1 MLGEWAIFGIF
12 AGVVTTIQLSYSFVI
27 QKKLDKNGN
36 IVIDEDTVPFIKI
49 THDMVV
55 KMEKPG
61 YAELSILNLW
71 RCLVEAMLH
80 AFCYGCLIVFSM
92 NYMIDFIMLRDRRYA
107 YLVTCL
113 MIHMACMFM
122 CTFAT
127 NAIHLATSHSI
138 HFFYYGFG
146 YIALVFFSRRPEHE
160 YMVVI
165 AAISLLAIYIVGR
178 FISHPGY
185 PGVPA
190 LFRLY
195 KYSILVDDNT
205 TGDFNTSRGD
215 WKIKSMPATIKKLSI
230 RNLKLKSARNSNAR
244 NDEDDEEST
253 ECFIDDQIKEIEKI
267 EEIKAMPSPKEFHQW
282 AFTCPVYEIMN
293 GNISSSFT
301 IGVLSGTVTS
311 LSLGHSNIFNAGVV
325 SNESLGFSVLIAALV
340 VMIIQGNGLYGSVE
354 NEMHSRS
361 LGRFWP
367 KTVAVSVGIMGA
379 AAVVIHLEPIGD
391 DHPDTP
397 YWVGFGV
404 LVVNLLLTFALS
416 VWAKLRHQKIHKKDV
431 IKREV
436 SERALEMSN
445 IREDTNSFED
455 NVACTS
461 SA

>member
-230 RNLKLKSARNSNAR
+230 RNLKLKSARNLNAR

-253 ECFIDDQIKEIEKI
+253 DRFIEEIKEIEKI

-311 LSLGHSNIFNAGVV
+311 LSLGHSELFNAGVV

-379 AAVVIHLEPIGD
+379 AAVVIHLEPTSD
-391 DHPDTP
+391 DHPDTT

-416 VWAKLRHQKIHKKDV
+416 VWAKLRHQKKHEADV
-431 IKREV
+431 
-436 SERALEMSN
+436 N
-445 IREDTNSFED
+445 REDTPLFED
-455 NVACTS
+455 NVVYTA

>member
-230 RNLKLKSARNSNAR
+230 RNLKLKSARNLNAR

-253 ECFIDDQIKEIEKI
+253 DRFIEEIKEIEKI

-282 AFTCPVYEIMN
+282 AFTLPVYEIMN
-293 GNISSSFT
+293 THISSSFT

-311 LSLGHSNIFNAGVV
+311 LSLGHSELFNAGVV
-325 SNESLGFSVLIAALV
+325 SNESLGFSVLIAPLV

-367 KTVAVSVGIMGA
+367 KTVAVSVAIMGA
-379 AAVVIHLEPIGD
+379 AAVVIHLEPTSD
-391 DHPDTP
+391 DHPDTT

-416 VWAKLRHQKIHKKDV
+416 VWAKLRHQKKHEADV
-431 IKREV
+431 
-436 SERALEMSN
+436 N
-445 IREDTNSFED
+445 REDTPLFED
-455 NVACTS
+455 NVVYTA

>member
-1 MLGEWAIFGIF
+1 
-12 AGVVTTIQLSYSFVI
+12 
-27 QKKLDKNGN
+27 
-36 IVIDEDTVPFIKI
+36 
-49 THDMVV
+49 
-55 KMEKPG
+55 
-61 YAELSILNLW
+61 
-71 RCLVEAMLH
+71 
-80 AFCYGCLIVFSM
+80 
-92 NYMIDFIMLRDRRYA
+92 
-107 YLVTCL
+107 
-113 MIHMACMFM
+113 
-122 CTFAT
+122 
-127 NAIHLATSHSI
+127 
-138 HFFYYGFG
+138 
-146 YIALVFFSRRPEHE
+146 
-160 YMVVI
+160 MVVI

-230 RNLKLKSARNSNAR
+230 RNLKLKSARNLNAR

-253 ECFIDDQIKEIEKI
+253 DRFIEEIKEIEKI

-282 AFTCPVYEIMN
+282 AFTLPVYEIMN
-293 GNISSSFT
+293 THISSSFT

-311 LSLGHSNIFNAGVV
+311 LSLGHSELFNAGVV

-367 KTVAVSVGIMGA
+367 KTVAVSVAIMGA
-379 AAVVIHLEPIGD
+379 AAVVIHLEPTSD
-391 DHPDTP
+391 DHPDTT

-416 VWAKLRHQKIHKKDV
+416 VWAKLRHQKKHEADV
-431 IKREV
+431 
-436 SERALEMSN
+436 N
-445 IREDTNSFED
+445 HEDTPLFED
-455 NVACTS
+455 NVVYTA